1 MNLSFDKKQDV
12 MSSVT
17 QPNSTTVIN
26 PSAHQKIALEATLI
40 VLRTQEA
47 HEKLRRMFSV

>member
-1 MNLSFDKKQDV
+1 